1 MGERR
6 GRGGD
11 PGGWPPFC
19 ARRLGRSWTCDG
31 RGGGRCTVADAQA
44 TAQSRAALKTALLAE
59 ARRLGFVAAGV
70 AAAAPLLD
78 LEALLRWRQERGM
91 ATPWEDPDPA
101 RRADPATL
109 LPGARSVVAVAM
121 AYDPPGRRTA
131 SRPASAQD
139 RAAGGGD
146 RAAGG
151 GTGRRRDGR
160 AAGGSRDGGD
170 GGPPLRGY
178 VAAAGR
184 TRSYQHVMRQRLEAL
199 GRWLEARVPG
209 CRWAVQVD
217 TGPLVDRAWAERAG
231 LGWVGK
237 NACLIVP
244 GRGSWV
250 FLGELVTDVALP
262 PDQPVAEA
270 CGDCDLC
277 LRACPTQAFIGPR
290 QLDPRRCVSFLSQKP
305 GMLAPDERA
314 ALGQSLY
321 GCDACQVVCPYN
333 RSAGPGHPALRP
345 DDTAPAG
352 GAGNGTTSV
361 PAAPVPSGAPTQ
373 ARTGGAGGGR
383 APTAEAAAGPELD
396 ASRRAGDPAPDDG
409 PPDATGR
416 PDLVALLRM
425 GRAEFR
431 RRYRSLTG
439 AWRGR
444 KTWQRN
450 ALVALGN
457 RGPAA
462 RSAVPALVTVLRD
475 DPRPDLRAL
484 AAWALGRIGGEC
496 AQRALAEAR
505 AREDDPAVRAAI
517 ADALRPAPGAGR
529 GGGRAEA
536 YGAQA
541 F

>member
-1 MGERR
+1 MAEDDVRVET
-6 GRGGD
+6 
-11 PGGWPPFC
+11 
-19 ARRLGRSWTCDG
+19 ARWSQGP
-31 RGGGRCTVADAQA
+31 RGGGSEGGAAPACEAAASARQDPASPA
-44 TAQSRAALKTALLAE
+44 TSTSPAALKAALLAE

-70 AAAAPLLD
+70 AAAVPLLD
-78 LEALLRWRQERGM
+78 LQALLRLRQERGM
-91 ATPWEDPDPA
+91 ATPWEDPDA
-101 RRADPATL
+101 VRRADPASL

-121 AYDPPGRRTA
+121 AYDPPRLGPPPR
-131 SRPASAQD
+131 SASARH
-139 RAAGGGD
+139 RAAD
-146 RAAGG
+146 PEPPH
-151 GTGRRRDGR
+151 
-160 AAGGSRDGGD
+160 
-170 GGPPLRGY
+170 GGPTLSGY

-262 PDQPVAEA
+262 PDQPVADA

-277 LRACPTQAFIGPR
+277 LRACPTDAFLGPR

-305 GMLAPDERA
+305 GMLEPDERA

-333 RSAGPGHPALRP
+333 RQAGPGHPALRP
-345 DDTAPAG
+345 AGPGTAEGAGMETTPALAGAAASPAPRGAAAG
-352 GAGNGTTSV
+352 GAMDPRPPRAGVAIGDREAGPSHR
-361 PAAPVPSGAPTQ
+361 PRESAPC
-373 ARTGGAGGGR
+373 GGGSD
-383 APTAEAAAGPELD
+383 G
-396 ASRRAGDPAPDDG
+396 AS
-409 PPDATGR
+409 R
-416 PDLVALLRM
+416 PDLVALLGM

-450 ALVALGN
+450 AVVALGN

-462 RSAVPALVTVLRD
+462 RAAVPALVAVLRD

-484 AAWALGRIGGEC
+484 AAWALGRIGGE
-496 AQRALAEAR
+496 AARRALADAR
-505 AREDDPAVRAAI
+505 DREDDATVRAAI
-517 ADALRPAPGAGR
+517 EDALRPR
-529 GGGRAEA
+529 
-536 YGAQA
+536 
-541 F
+541 